1 MSLSLREPRLA
12 DAERIAEL
20 HVRSWQVGYQGLMP
34 ADFLAA
40 LEPAYRARQ
49 YRDSWENPDFAHVRG
64 LVADVD
70 GQLVGFVRY
79 GPYRT
84 GHELGWAAVD
94 PTAGGEVYALYVDPT
109 RWQEGAGGALLEAAL
124 ADLLATGLTPIRLW
138 TLRGNA
144 RALRFY
150 QRHGFV
156 LDGETQPLE
165 LGQKDKIVRL
175 EDRLTLRP

>member
-70 GQLVGFVRY
+70 GPLVGLVRY

-84 GHELGWAAVD
+84 KPTSCPSTSATSPRTCARCTRSTSTRPAGRRAPAARCSKPHW
-94 PTAGGEVYALYVDPT
+94 PTCSPPA
-109 RWQEGAGGALLEAAL
+109 
-124 ADLLATGLTPIRLW
+124 
-138 TLRGNA
+138 
-144 RALRFY
+144 
-150 QRHGFV
+150 
-156 LDGETQPLE
+156 
-165 LGQKDKIVRL
+165 
-175 EDRLTLRP
+175 